1 MRDVAKDALPKKK
14 SKIRTLL
21 KWFRRISLVA
31 AIVGAVRKYQT
42 DQNETKQPPS
52 V

>member
-1 MRDVAKDALPKKK
+1 MAKDALPKKK
-14 SKIRTLL
+14 KSKIRTLM

>member
-1 MRDVAKDALPKKK
+1 MAKDAARKKK
-14 SKIRTLL
+14 SKIRTLM

-42 DQNETKQPPS
+42 DQNETKPPPAA
-52 V
+52 